1 MTMKLSL
8 QRSILMSLA
17 VTAVLFSAH
26 LPSSANSDSKDNS
39 SNGVALLPDKSTLK
53 PELPELPALDAN
65 AMLAADSLDLR
76 LVVRLRDRKVYI
88 YEGSEIKVSYP
99 VAIGRAGWETPKGN
113 FKILRMEKNPAWKNP
128 WTGDVIPPG
137 RDNPMGERAI
147 DFHTDGR
154 NYVAFHGTPNESVIG
169 QAVSHGCIRMRN
181 ADIKAMYDMVAAGT
195 PVIVEP

>member
-8 QRSILMSLA
+8 QRSIGMGLA

-26 LPSSANSDSKDNS
+26 LPSSANPNVKSNS

-53 PELPELPALDAN
+53 PELPPLDGN
-65 AMLAADSLDLR
+65 TMLAADSLDLR
-76 LVVRLRDRKVYI
+76 LVVRLRDRKVYL

-154 NYVAFHGTPNESVIG
+154 NYVAFHGTPNEAVIG

>member
-8 QRSILMSLA
+8 KRSIGVSLA
-17 VTAVLFSAH
+17 VTVVLLSAH
-26 LPSSANSDSKDNS
+26 LPSSANSDVKDNS
-39 SNGVALLPDKSTLK
+39 SKSDVALITGKSTFK
-53 PELPELPALDAN
+53 PELPPLDGN

-76 LVVRLRDRKVYI
+76 LVVRLRERKVYV

-99 VAIGRAGWETPKGN
+99 VAVGRAGWETPKGN

-137 RDNPMGERAI
+137 RSNPMGERAI
-147 DFHTDGR
+147 DFYTDGR
-154 NYVAFHGTPNESVIG
+154 IYAAFHGTPNESVIG

-181 ADIKAMYDMVAAGT
+181 ADIKVMYDMVAAGT
-195 PVIVEP
+195 PVVVEP

>member
-1 MTMKLSL
+1 MTIKLSL
-8 QRSILMSLA
+8 QRSVWVSLA
-17 VTAVLFSAH
+17 VTVAILSAH
-26 LPSSANSDSKDNS
+26 FPSFANSDAKDNS
-39 SNGVALLPDKSTLK
+39 SNSVASLTGSSTFK
-53 PELPELPALDAN
+53 PELPPLDGN

-99 VAIGRAGWETPKGN
+99 VAIGRAGWETPKGK

-137 RDNPMGERAI
+137 RNNPMGERAI

-154 NYVAFHGTPNESVIG
+154 NYVAFHGTPNESAIG

-181 ADIKAMYDMVAAGT
+181 ADIKVMYDMVAAGT